1 MMRALYLLA
10 ALILLCSPVEAASSE
25 DYARA
30 VARVVEGAIVP
41 AFGAL
46 ETTTAKLKPATETFC
61 QQPDPARREALRAV
75 FVEVLKRWA
84 HVDFLLFGPLAESQ
98 RVERFAFWPDSSGAG
113 ARQLRRLRA
122 KPDPALLDPQ
132 RLAKSSAAIQGLPAF
147 EALVLGDDAAAIKDY
162 DCNLAVAIA
171 ANLEQLS
178 TELTQGWTAPDGW
191 RALMLRA
198 GPGNSYYA
206 NPREA
211 ANELLKAVL
220 TGFVQLR
227 DQRLGTALGKEGG
240 ARPEKLPYWR
250 SGGTDAYLAATLAA
264 LEQFVE
270 LLDLPGLAGNEVAP
284 TSSSI
289 DVQFKRARE
298 GLAMAGHPLPQ
309 TIAKPTGRAGVQQ
322 VLAAMRI
329 VQDLIGIQL
338 APAAGLSVGFNALDG
353 D

>member
-1 MMRALYLLA
+1 MRALFSLVVLIFFGSAVQA
-10 ALILLCSPVEAASSE
+10 AEEA
-25 DYARA
+25 DYAKA
-30 VARVVEGAIVP
+30 VTRVVDGTIVP
-41 AFGAL
+41 AFEAL
-46 ETTTAKLKPATETFC
+46 ETATVKLEPATEAFC
-61 QQPDPARREALRAV
+61 RTPDEAHREALRTV

-132 RLAKSSAAIQGLPAF
+132 RLGRSSAAIQGLPAF
-147 EALVLGDDAAAIKDY
+147 EALVFGNDAGAVKDY
-162 DCNLAVAIA
+162 ECKLAIAIA
-171 ANLEQLS
+171 ANLGQLS
-178 TELTQGWTAPDGW
+178 AEMTRGWTAPDGW
-191 RALMLRA
+191 RALMLSA
-198 GPGNSYYA
+198 GPTNSYYA
-206 NPREA
+206 SPREA
-211 ANELLKAVL
+211 ANELLKAGL

-227 DQRLGTALGKEGG
+227 DQRLLTAFAKEGG

-250 SGGTDAYLAATLAA
+250 SGGTDAYLAATVAA
-264 LEQFVE
+264 LQRFVG
-270 LLDLPGLAGNEVAP
+270 LLDLPGLAGKDLAQAG
-284 TSSSI
+284 SSI
-289 DVQFKRARE
+289 DVQFKRAEE

-309 TIAKPTGRAGVQQ
+309 TITAPSGRAGVQQ
-322 VLAAMRI
+322 LLAAMKI

>member
-1 MMRALYLLA
+1 MMRALCLLA
-10 ALILLCSPVEAASSE
+10 TLILLCSP
-25 DYARA
+25 ARA
-30 VARVVEGAIVP
+30 ATPEDHAKAVTRVVDGAIVP

-46 ETTTAKLKPATETFC
+46 ATATAKLKPATETFC
-61 QQPDPARREALRAV
+61 RQPDPAHREALRAV

-84 HVDFLLFGPLAESQ
+84 HVDFLLFGPLAENQ

-113 ARQLRRLRA
+113 ARQLRRLRG
-122 KPDPALLDPQ
+122 KPDPALLDPP
-132 RLAKSSAAIQGLPAF
+132 RLAKASAAIQGLPAF
-147 EALVLGDDAAAIKDY
+147 EVLVLGDDAAPVKDY
-162 DCNLAVAIA
+162 DCKLAVAIA

-178 TELTQGWTAPDGW
+178 TEMERGWAGSGGW
-191 RALMLRA
+191 RELMLTA

-206 NPREA
+206 SPREA

-250 SGGTDAYLAATLAA
+250 SGGTDAYLGATLAA
-264 LEQFVE
+264 LDQFVE
-270 LLDLPGLAGNEVAP
+270 LLDLPGLAGEDMA
-284 TSSSI
+284 TARSSI
-289 DVQFKRARE
+289 DVQFKRAQE
-298 GLAMAGHPLPQ
+298 GLAMAGQPLPQ
-309 TIAKPTGRAGVQQ
+309 TIATPTGRAGVQQ
-322 VLAAMRI
+322 VLAAVKI
-329 VQDLIGIQL
+329 VQDLMGVQL

>member
-1 MMRALYLLA
+1 MMRALCLLA
-10 ALILLCSPVEAASSE
+10 TFILLCSPVQAATSE
-25 DYARA
+25 DYAKA
-30 VARVVEGAIVP
+30 VTRVVEGAIVP

-46 ETTTAKLKPATETFC
+46 ETATAKLKPATESFC
-61 QQPDPARREALRAV
+61 QQPDHAHREALRAV
-75 FVEVLKRWA
+75 FVEVLKGWA

-122 KPDPALLDPQ
+122 KHDPALLDPQ
-132 RLAKSSAAIQGLPAF
+132 RLASSSAAIQGLPAF
-147 EALVLGDDAAAIKDY
+147 ELLVLGDDAAAVKDY
-162 DCNLAVAIA
+162 DCKLAVAIA

-178 TELTQGWTAPDGW
+178 IEMARGWTAPDGW
-191 RALMLRA
+191 RALMLTA
-198 GPGNSYYA
+198 GPDNRYYA
-206 NPREA
+206 TPREA
-211 ANELLKAVL
+211 ANEFLKAAL

-227 DQRLGTALGKEGG
+227 DQRLSTALGREGG

-250 SGGTDAYLAATLAA
+250 SGGTDAYLDATLAA

-270 LLDLPGLAGNEVAP
+270 LLDLPRLAGKDVAP
-284 TSSSI
+284 ASSSI
-289 DVQFKRARE
+289 DVQFKRAQD

-309 TIAKPTGRAGVQQ
+309 TIATPSGRAGVQQ

-329 VQDLIGIQL
+329 VQDLIGVQL

>member
-10 ALILLCSPVEAASSE
+10 TFILLCCPVQAATSE
-25 DYARA
+25 DYANS

-46 ETTTAKLKPATETFC
+46 ETATAKLKPATETFC
-61 QQPDPARREALRAV
+61 RQPDPAHREALRQV

-84 HVDFLLFGPLAESQ
+84 HVDFLLFGPLAENQ

-147 EALVLGDDAAAIKDY
+147 EALVLGDDATAVKDY
-162 DCNLAVAIA
+162 DCKLAVAIA
-171 ANLEQLS
+171 ANLEQLG
-178 TELTQGWTAPDGW
+178 TEMASGWTGSGGW
-191 RALMLRA
+191 RSLMLTA

-206 NPREA
+206 SPREA

-227 DQRLGTALGKEGG
+227 DQRLSTALGKEGG

-250 SGGTDAYLAATLAA
+250 SGGTDAYLDQTLAA
-264 LEQFVE
+264 LAQFVA
-270 LLDLPGLAGNEVAP
+270 LLDLPGLAGKDMA
-284 TSSSI
+284 TARSSI

-298 GLAMAGHPLPQ
+298 GLAMAGQPLPQ
-309 TIAKPTGRAGVQQ
+309 TIATPSGRAGVQQ
-322 VLAAMRI
+322 VLAAVKI
-329 VQDLIGIQL
+329 LQDLIGVQL